1 MLDEELDL
9 NEGDEQ
15 DELFEHY
22 NIVVDKGQE
31 MVRIDK
37 FLNDRLPKFSRNKIQ
52 EALKDGNVLI
62 DGKAVKPNYKI
73 RPNDTIS
80 IVMPFPKRNLEVV
93 PEDIPLEIVYEDD
106 DVVIIN
112 KQAGM
117 VVHPGHGNYRGTVV
131 NALMGRYTALPTS
144 DAEAPRP
151 GLVHRIDKNTSGL
164 LIIARTEIALN
175 SLSKQFFDHSIE
187 RKYNALVWG
196 NLEADEGTITG
207 HIGRSSRDRKVFECY
222 PDGSV
227 GKHAITHYKVLERFN
242 YVTLV
247 ECKLETGRTHQIR
260 VHFKHIGHPLFGD
273 FEYGGDRILKGT
285 TFAKYKQFVQNNLE
299 LLPRQALH
307 AKVLGFVHPTTSEF
321 MHFESE
327 LATDMQTVIERWRNY
342 SAVDR

>member
-62 DGKAVKPNYKI
+62 DGKAVKSNYKI

-321 MHFESE
+321 MNFESE

>member
-1 MLDEELDL
+1 MLDEELEFAE
-9 NEGDEQ
+9 NEEQ

-31 MVRIDK
+31 LLRIDK

-52 EALKDGNVLI
+52 DALKSGNVLI
-62 DGKAVKPNYKI
+62 GGKAVKPNYKI

-93 PEDIPLEIVYEDD
+93 PEDIPLEIVYEDQ

-131 NALMGRYTALPTS
+131 NALMGRYANLPTS
-144 DAEAPRP
+144 DAEASRP

-175 SLSKQFFDHSIE
+175 ALSKQFFDHSIE

-227 GKHAITHYKVLERFN
+227 GKHAVTHYKVLERFN

-247 ECKLETGRTHQIR
+247 ECQLETGRTHQIR

-273 FEYGGDRILKGT
+273 FEYGGDKILKGT

-307 AKVLGFVHPTTSEF
+307 AKVLGFVHPTSQEF
-321 MHFESE
+321 LHFESE
-327 LATDMQTVIERWRNY
+327 LAADMQTVIERWRNY
-342 SAVDR
+342 TSSER